1 MAQTE
6 MERTSWRGIVIDHP
20 AAWELSVASG
30 PDEPGRVSF
39 ADRRF
44 TRLDVTWQ
52 PLTYVP
58 NLDLMIEKYRQR
70 KTGRKEQVTFKP
82 LQGLGAEWRG
92 VVRLAGDGTFVHAG
106 RFFAPR
112 RWLVEATI
120 VWPKRRHEALERE
133 IFASIQAEPP
143 DQPVRHWRAMGMDVL
158 VGRDMDLLVSD
169 ARVGRVTWTFGARKK
184 KRSPQLLVERMA
196 LVEHWLSDKG
206 GLEEWLDKSLP
217 ERSKV
222 VEKSSITFNSHPARR
237 LLSEKRIG
245 TLPSLRGLRQRRLD
259 IAWVCP
265 VDGRLYHLACMQARR
280 DRDVR
285 LPEGFE
291 MKCCVPSPVLPAGDE
306 L

>member
-1 MAQTE
+1 M
-6 MERTSWRGIVIDHP
+6 VIDHP

-44 TRLDVTWQ
+44 TRLDVTWR

-58 NLDLMIEKYRQR
+58 NLDLMAEKYRQR
-70 KTGRKEQVTFKP
+70 KTTRKDEVTFKP
-82 LQGLGAEWRG
+82 LEGLGEEWRG

-120 VWPKRRHEALERE
+120 VWPERRRQTVERD
-133 IFASIQAEPP
+133 IFASIRAEPL
-143 DQPVRHWRAMGMDVL
+143 DQPLRHWRALGMDVR
-158 VGRDMDLLVSD
+158 VGRDLDLLVND
-169 ARVGRVTWTFGARKK
+169 AKVGRVSWTFGARKK
-184 KRSPQLLVERMA
+184 KRSPQLLVERLAM
-196 LVEHWLSDKG
+196 VEHWLSDKG
-206 GLEEWLDKSLP
+206 RLGEWLVKSLP

-222 VEKSSITFNSHPARR
+222 VEKSLITFNGHPARR
-237 LLSEKRIG
+237 LLSEKGIG
-245 TLPSLRGLRQRRLD
+245 TLPTLRGLRHRRLD

-265 VDGRLYHLACMQARR
+265 VDGRLHHLACTQARR

-291 MKCCVPSPVLPAGDE
+291 MACCVPPTALPAAEE